1 VTVALVTFTRAR
13 SSLPALRSVFP
24 LIVAA
29 GMLDVAANVFFVLAR
44 DDISVALAAPLSGLY
59 PLATM
64 ILARVVLGERLPRLG
79 LLSVLLAVAGIVLIS
94 LGR

>member
-1 VTVALVTFTRAR
+1 MIA
-13 SSLPALRSVFP
+13 
-24 LIVAA
+24 AA
-29 GMLDVAANVFFVLAR
+29 GVLDVAANVFFVLAR

-64 ILARVVLGERLPRLG
+64 VLARIVLGERLPRLG
-79 LLSVLLAVAGIVLIS
+79 LLSVVLAVSGIVLIS